1 MELYKIVH
9 FKKHWMPSPFIR
21 DPAPGY
27 EDDWFAAYYPLYRD
41 SRAVEES
48 IVLMRSDDVAIP
60 DYSTFI
66 SSNVKVGK

>member
-21 DPAPGY
+21 DPASGY

-41 SRAVEES
+41 SRAV
-48 IVLMRSDDVAIP
+48 AIP
-60 DYSTFI
+60 DYSKFI